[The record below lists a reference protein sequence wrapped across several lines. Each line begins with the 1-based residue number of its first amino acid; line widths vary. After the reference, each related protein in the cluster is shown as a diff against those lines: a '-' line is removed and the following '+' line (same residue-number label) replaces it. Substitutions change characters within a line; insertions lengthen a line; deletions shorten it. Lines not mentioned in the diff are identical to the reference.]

1 MRPRYHATLMERPI
15 IVKFL
20 SGGAPTWQER
30 WLRQFPGGIPRWGNC
45 QFVLDENART
55 YDWLVVFDD
64 LPRDSASRFSRR
76 VEELACPR
84 GRTILVTTEPS
95 SIKTY
100 GNDYLAQFGILVTY
114 LEPWSF
120 RHPNAIP
127 SHGGEHWHYGLRLPH
142 PFTYDELKARKPP
155 AKDKAISVICSSKQE
170 RHTLHFSRYAF
181 VQRLIAAMPEIDVF
195 GRGVRPVQDKSE
207 AIDPYRYHIAIENQI
222 CPHYWSEKLADT
234 FLAFSLPIY
243 AGCPNVGDYFPPE
256 SYIPIDIHNF
266 DASLA
271 TIRETLATDPYVK
284 RMPAILEARRL
295 VLDEHNLFALL
306 TRVIRDRD
314 PGPGGAAPAGK
325 LYSRHALRRH
335 RPLTTLNYLIEKIRM
350 RARHAKM
357 QANQV

>member
-1 MRPRYHATLMERPI
+1 MDRPI

-20 SGGAPTWQER
+20 AGGPPGRRER

-55 YDWLVVFDD
+55 YDWLAVFDD
-64 LPRDSASRFSRR
+64 LPRDSASRNSQR
-76 VEELACPR
+76 VEDLACPR

-100 GNDYLAQFGILVTY
+100 GNDYMGQFGTLVTY

-127 SHGGEHWHYGLRLPH
+127 SHGGEHWHYGLRLSPAT
-142 PFTYDELKARKPP
+142 TYDELKARTPP
-155 AKDKAISVICSSKQE
+155 AKAKAISVICSSKQE

-181 VQRLIAAMPEIDVF
+181 VQRLIATMPEIDVF
-195 GRGVRPVQDKSE
+195 GRGVRPVQDKCE
-207 AIDPYRYHIAIENQI
+207 AMDPYRYHIAIENQI

-243 AGCPNVGDYFPPE
+243 AGAPNVGEYFPPE
-256 SYIPIDIHNF
+256 SYIPIDILDF
-266 DASLA
+266 DAALA
-271 TIRETLATDPYVK
+271 TIRETLAADPYEK
-284 RMPAILEARRL
+284 RLPAILEARRL
-295 VLDEHNLFALL
+295 VMDEYNLFAML
-306 TRVIRDRD
+306 TRIIRERD
-314 PGPGGAAPAGK
+314 TGPGSGGPRGK

-335 RPLTTLNYLIEKIRM
+335 RPLTLINYLVEKFRL
-350 RARHAKM
+350 RRKHAQLQGNRRTSNKES
-357 QANQV
+357 